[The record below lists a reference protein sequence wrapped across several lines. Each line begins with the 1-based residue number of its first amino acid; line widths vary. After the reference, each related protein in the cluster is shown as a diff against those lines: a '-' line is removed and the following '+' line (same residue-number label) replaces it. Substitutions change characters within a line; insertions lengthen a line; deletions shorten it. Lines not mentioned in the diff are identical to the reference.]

1 MKHFKLIFCVVA
13 SLCVASMFFS
23 VHAQANLESQND
35 ALSPENQFFH
45 DGMKWNY
52 DLDNRHYCAHAT
64 IIGDSILKI
73 NQTSA
78 DNGVDT
84 NEIACKAL
92 KVEDIYHPQSAPELY
107 AVREFQHRIE
117 VWNPDKGQFVCIMDF
132 GLEEGDGFNGMTVTK
147 IDHVKIGPE
156 LRRRITLT
164 ENENG
169 SVRRW
174 IYGIGA
180 DEFTSEFY
188 TSDDSRVYK
197 MSFFGDDDN
206 SWYFDEDFF
215 DSSAVVAENKFYC
228 DGKQWEVITEW
239 PNMDMEP
246 QARTVAV
253 GEESEIEGVRC
264 RKIGNQYVCDLE
276 RRTYLW
282 IEELK
287 RWALEMDFNLNE
299 CTRNPKYGLQIAKV
313 DHILVNGEPRKRIAF
328 EGNGG
333 QNTYW
338 VEGIGASDGNFIY
351 SSIIDQPTDGSS
363 HRMLSCS
370 QDNEVIFTYPEFAST
385 AGIPRTYVPT
395 IREDRV
401 WCYWGH
407 RGPNYDDL
415 LHHIHFPGTVEV
427 GGKTYRKGI
436 LFKTVKY
443 DYVVDQ
449 NAYTVAEETD
459 RSVTMYYL
467 REEDGKIYQL
477 QHSDDT
483 GYPYRV
489 TGSLPENLNPDDYCE
504 GILYDWSLMEGDV
517 FVPEIDCD
525 GGYYG
530 DMVVEYGDNITVDG
544 EECRVMGFSSF
555 PPFSVNEY
563 PFIEGIGCTF
573 NGTVGHYYFDMLA
586 GGGGSDSVP
595 EIDSYLKCVYN
606 GEGKLIYGEEVK
618 LADGVNDIITDKA
631 DDTEAQVYDLMGR
644 RVTNPLP
651 GSVYV
656 RNGRKFVG
664 K

>member
-13 SLCVASMFFS
+13 SMCIASMS
-23 VHAQANLESQND
+23 AYVHAQSNPESQYE

-52 DLDNRHYCAHAT
+52 DLDNRYYHARAT
-64 IIGDSILKI
+64 VIGDSILKI
-73 NQTSA
+73 SNASA
-78 DNGVDT
+78 ENSGDK

-92 KVEDIYHPQSAPELY
+92 KVEDVYHPQNAPELY
-107 AVREFQHRIE
+107 AVRECQNRIE
-117 VWNPDKGQFVCIMDF
+117 VWNSDKEQFVCIMDF
-132 GLEEGDGFNGMTVTK
+132 GIEEGEDINGMTVTK
-147 IDHVKIGPE
+147 IDHVKVGPE

-164 ENENG
+164 ENGN
-169 SVRRW
+169 VRRW

-180 DEFTSEFY
+180 DEFTPEFY
-188 TSDDSRVYK
+188 NGDASRVYK
-197 MSFFGDDDN
+197 MSFFGDKDN
-206 SWYFDEDFF
+206 RFF
-215 DSSAVVAENKFYC
+215 IGSLFRSSPAEAENKFYC

-239 PNMDMEP
+239 PGMDLGP
-246 QARTVAV
+246 QTRTVSV
-253 GEESEIEGVRC
+253 GEEAEIDGVRC
-264 RKIGNQYVCDLE
+264 RKIGDQYVCDTG
-276 RRTYLW
+276 RRTYRW
-282 IEELK
+282 IEGLK
-287 RWALEMDFNLNE
+287 RWTLEMDFNLNE
-299 CTRNPKYGLQIAKV
+299 SVGNPKYGLPVLKV
-313 DHILVNGEPRKRIAF
+313 DYILVNGESHKRIAF
-328 EGNGG
+328 AGDDG
-333 QNTYW
+333 QSTYW
-338 VEGIGASDGNFIY
+338 VEGIGASDDNFICN
-351 SSIIDQPTDGSS
+351 SIIDRPTDGGRR
-363 HRMLSCS
+363 RMLSCS
-370 QDNEVIFTYPEFAST
+370 QDNEVIFTYPEFSSAT
-385 AGIPRTYVPT
+385 GNPRTYVPT
-395 IREDRV
+395 VREDRV

-407 RGPNYDDL
+407 RGPMYDDL
-415 LHHIHFPGTVEV
+415 LHYIHFAGTVEV
-427 GGKTYRKGI
+427 GGKTYHKGI

-595 EIDSYLKCVYN
+595 EIDSYLQCVYN

-651 GSVYV
+651 GSVYI
-656 RNGRKFVG
+656 RNGRKFIG